1 MSVEGDATL
10 RNALRDALAATPG
23 MASESTERLDALVA
37 EFMPFTDAAT
47 DARGASHEARSLA
60 WLFAY
65 RLGDQSLPPLAAT
78 ATLLAWRD
86 AVATDDASA
95 IADEVLPLVL
105 DGYAR
110 AREDR
115 AKSEL
120 QRALGEALPVAEV
133 SPGLVLAVA
142 AGPLDPDAAR
152 ALADRTGRL
161 MLRAE
166 ARAVILD
173 VTGLLSPDA
182 GVVAELWAVTSS
194 ARMLGAHA
202 MVVGD
207 SPGLASA
214 LEGADARLD
223 GVGRAT
229 SLSAGVDELMRTH
242 GVTLAAREGWLS
254 RALAFVREAARTG
267 RPPTR

>member
-1 MSVEGDATL
+1 MSSEGDATL
-10 RNALRDALAATPG
+10 RLALRDALAATPG
-23 MASESTERLDALVA
+23 MASESPQRLDSLVA
-37 EFMPFTDAAT
+37 EFMPFTDAVAGAT
-47 DARGASHEARSLA
+47 GASHEARSLA

-86 AVATDDASA
+86 VTSTDTARA

-120 QRALGEALPVAEV
+120 QRALGEALTVAELA
-133 SPGLVLAVA
+133 PGLVLAVA
-142 AGPLDPDAAR
+142 AGPLDADAAR
-152 ALADRTGRL
+152 NLADRAGRL

-173 VTGLLSPDA
+173 LTGLLAPDA
-182 GVVAELWAVTSS
+182 ATVAELWAVTSS

-202 MVVGD
+202 VVVGE
-207 SPGLASA
+207 SPALASA

-223 GVGRAT
+223 GVGRAPT
-229 SLSAGVDELMRTH
+229 LSAAVDALVQSH
-242 GVTLAAREGWLS
+242 GFALASRDGWLS
-254 RALAFVREAARTG
+254 RTIAYVREAARTG
-267 RPPTR
+267 RAPPR

>member
-1 MSVEGDATL
+1 MPPEGDATL
-10 RNALRDALAATPG
+10 RNALREALAATPG
-23 MASESTERLDALVA
+23 MASESPQKIDSLVA
-37 EFMPFTDAAT
+37 EFMPFTDAAGPK
-47 DARGASHEARSLA
+47 GASHEARSLA

-86 AVATDDASA
+86 VVSTDAA
-95 IADEVLPLVL
+95 RTIADEVLPLVL

-120 QRALGEALPVAEV
+120 QRALGEALTVAELA
-133 SPGLVLAVA
+133 PGLVLAVA
-142 AGPLDPDAAR
+142 AGPLDADAAR
-152 ALADRTGRL
+152 GLADRAGRL

-173 VTGLLSPDA
+173 LTGLLSPDA
-182 GVVAELWAVTSS
+182 ASVAELWAVTSS

-207 SPGLASA
+207 SPALASA

-223 GVGRAT
+223 GVGRAPT
-229 SLSAGVDELMRTH
+229 LSAAVEALVQSH
-242 GVTLAAREGWLS
+242 GFALAARDGWLS

-267 RPPTR
+267 RAPTR